1 MFNIIS
7 LISLTIVAVFCGT
20 TTFAEEINPV
30 LGKTADFVLREADL
44 ERLIGGQAPE
54 VQQKFKDDPEQKVT
68 LVKQLL
74 TQKAIVA
81 RARKE
86 GFDKKPDIR
95 EQLSHVVDDFIARE
109 YVAKVASAATVRED
123 ELKKY
128 YRENEA
134 SFQIPAQI
142 KVRHIFVEVP
152 TDATP
157 EIKSRAL
164 TKAETVLQ
172 RLKKGEEFAK
182 LAAELSDD
190 PDSGKRGGEIGTLTP
205 GSTSS
210 EDFEKAAFALKAGD
224 TSGVVTSPYG
234 YHIIKVDERTEKR
247 VASFD
252 EAKEYIRT
260 KLQSEAEKTRL
271 QELIDQV
278 TKESGLELFTE
289 KITGT
294 KPDAGPE
301 KQK

>member
-1 MFNIIS
+1 MLQKAVIIS
-7 LISLTIVAVFCGT
+7 IIATAVSLSSS
-20 TTFAEEINPV
+20 FAEEINPV
-30 LGKTADFVLREADL
+30 LGKAADFVLREADL
-44 ERLIGGQAPE
+44 ERLIGGQSPE

-74 TQKAIVA
+74 TQKAVVA

-109 YVAKVASAATVRED
+109 YVGKVASTATVREE

-128 YRENEA
+128 YVENEA
-134 SFQIPAQI
+134 SFQMPAQI

-152 TDATP
+152 TDATQ
-157 EIKSRAL
+157 EAKSAAL
-164 TKAETVLQ
+164 SKAESVLQ
-172 RLKKGEEFAK
+172 RLKKGEDFVK

-190 PDSGKRGGEIGTLTP
+190 TDTGKRGGELGTLSP

-210 EDFEKAAFALKAGD
+210 EDFEKEAFALKAGE
-224 TSGVVTSPYG
+224 TSSVVITPYG
-234 YHIIKVDERTEKR
+234 YHIIRVDERTEKR
-247 VASFD
+247 VAGFD

-260 KLQSEAEKTRL
+260 KLLGEAEKARV
-271 QELIDQV
+271 QELIEQV
-278 TKESGLELFTE
+278 TKESGLELFAE

-294 KPDAGPE
+294 IADSASG